1 MPTIDELALEVVS
14 HLENLGYPA
23 ALVGG
28 LAVGVRAR
36 PRTTLDVDFAVS
48 VSTDDEAEAIAL
60 DFQRRGYE
68 LFDIVE
74 QTARGRLATA
84 RFGVARGAA
93 GRREFVDLL
102 FASSGIEPEVVAAAD
117 VLDILPEVA
126 LPVAQ
131 RGHLLAL
138 KVLAHDERRRPQD
151 RLDVMALLAA
161 ANEAD
166 LRMARDAVALITS
179 RGFHR
184 DKDLHAELASF
195 IRHAER
201 LGHEHGP

>member
-1 MPTIDELALEVVS
+1 MPLIEELALEVLS
-14 HLENLGYPA
+14 HLEDLGYPA

-36 PRTTLDVDFAVS
+36 PRTTLDVDFAVA
-48 VSTDDEAEAIAL
+48 VEADDESEAIAF
-60 DFQRRGYE
+60 DFQKRGYE
-68 LFDIVE
+68 LYDVVE
-74 QTARGRLATA
+74 QAAKERLATA
-84 RFGVARGAA
+84 RFRIARGVAGHT
-93 GRREFVDLL
+93 EFVDLL

-117 VLDILPEVA
+117 FLEILPKVA
-126 LPVAQ
+126 MPVAQ

-151 RLDVMALLAA
+151 RLDIMALLAA

-166 LRMARDAVALITS
+166 LRMARDALAIITS

-184 DKDLHAELASF
+184 DKDLPAELGSF
-195 IRHAER
+195 IRQAEE
-201 LGHEHGP
+201 LGRERRG